1 MPTSRGRGP
10 SHLHA
15 VRQVQPLAVDQLGAE
30 DQLAGCQQVGRGGRA
45 GQGGHGGGLWGGVW
59 IHGLLGD
66 HQLALEAVVWTG
78 LICSHH
84 RIDVLDICSQR
95 LYNHV

>member
-30 DQLAGCQQVGRGGRA
+30 DQLAGCQQVGRGGQA
-45 GQGGHGGGLWGGVW
+45 LDEGAGGGELPV
-59 IHGLLGD
+59 LL
-66 HQLALEAVVWTG
+66 
-78 LICSHH
+78 
-84 RIDVLDICSQR
+84 
-95 LYNHV
+95 